1 MGHMQSGEDMYGH
14 AGMLGAAA
22 AVWEDLRNNHI
33 LAALLDLPSDDDCK
47 PHHEAGDD
55 QHYDS
60 RMSRSEKDRHLEW
73 EAGISDAPAD
83 MEPSTRSAHD
93 KAESCAK
100 GAQDCRTNGDSR
112 RNLGRADQKSATAE
126 RQAEQAAQ
134 GAKHRHGDEGSG
146 LSFLPLSVSVM
157 SLCACGLACGLSLRE
172 RQAQISHN
180 AIVPTDCTV
189 QYCAIVL
196 RRSAARHRL

>member
-1 MGHMQSGEDMYGH
+1 MQSAEDMYGH

-47 PHHEAGDD
+47 PHHEDRDD
-55 QHYDS
+55 RHYDS

-83 MEPSTRSAHD
+83 KDPSTRSAHD

-100 GAQDCRTNGDSR
+100 GAKDCHTNGDSR
-112 RNLGRADQKSATAE
+112 RDLSRHGQSTDTAE
-126 RQAEQAAQ
+126 KQAENVAQ
-134 GAKHRHGDEGSG
+134 GAKHRHGKKESG
-146 LSFLPLSVSVM
+146 Q
-157 SLCACGLACGLSLRE
+157 SLCS
-172 RQAQISHN
+172 
-180 AIVPTDCTV
+180 
-189 QYCAIVL
+189 
-196 RRSAARHRL
+196 